1 MKTIVTL
8 AQSQR
13 ATKRPWWQ
21 VRRTLSCA
29 LVVVCAAIGAL
40 FIDPEIRAALFAMLV
55 RPLAE
60 GVQSVLRSDVPA
72 ALAFSTGAGLLIGR
86 MLRRLRLFRAPRATA

>member
-8 AQSQR
+8 AKPQSVNDQ
-13 ATKRPWWQ
+13 PWWQ

-29 LVVVCAAIGAL
+29 LLVVCAAAGSVW
-40 FIDPEIRAALFAMLV
+40 FEPELRAVLLATLV

-60 GVQSVLRSDVPA
+60 GAQSALHSGVPA
-72 ALAFSTGAGLLIGR
+72 ALAFSTGAGLLIGWL
-86 MLRRLRLFRAPRATA
+86 LRRLRMPRAPRATA